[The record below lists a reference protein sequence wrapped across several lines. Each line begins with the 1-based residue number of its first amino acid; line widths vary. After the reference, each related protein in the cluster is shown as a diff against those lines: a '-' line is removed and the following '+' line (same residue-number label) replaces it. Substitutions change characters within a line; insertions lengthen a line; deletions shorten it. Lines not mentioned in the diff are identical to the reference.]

1 MMKKIFIYPVILFFL
16 LSCSVNQSEISE
28 RTKLPSTEIIRIDL
42 TVSRNDL
49 LIALG
54 DEYKTSKM
62 RAVEVFQNS
71 TSGATKSPVFR
82 LFEVEPGS
90 VYDLLGLREA
100 DMIVAINQRIIVAPH
115 VIGQIVRL
123 LPKENQIQIEILR
136 AGKSYLLV
144 TKFI

>member
-1 MMKKIFIYPVILFFL
+1 MLTLFCL
-16 LSCSVNQSEISE
+16 IACSAIQTEISE
-28 RTKLPSTEIIRIDL
+28 RKKVPASEIIRIDL
-42 TVSRNDL
+42 SVKRSDL

-71 TSGATKSPVFR
+71 TSGASKSPVFR
-82 LFEVEPGS
+82 LFEVESGS

-123 LPKENQIQIEILR
+123 LPKENQIEIEILR
-136 AGKSYLLV
+136 GGKSYLLV